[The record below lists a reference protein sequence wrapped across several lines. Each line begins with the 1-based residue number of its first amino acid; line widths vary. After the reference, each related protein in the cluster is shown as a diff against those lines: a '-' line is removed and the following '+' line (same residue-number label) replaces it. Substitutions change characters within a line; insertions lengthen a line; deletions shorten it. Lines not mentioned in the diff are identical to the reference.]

1 MYPHPRRQRMTE
13 KFKFTQ
19 ENLDEM
25 ILGALN
31 EEPAK
36 GKGETK
42 PNAIQT
48 LLAKNKLGKKE

>member
-1 MYPHPRRQRMTE
+1 MPE

-36 GKGETK
+36 DNKK
-42 PNAIQT
+42 PAKIQE
-48 LLAKNKLGKKE
+48 LLAKTKLGKKE